1 MSGPDPTDLGD
12 RIAKAQA
19 KREEKANR
27 AERQRKDSINK
38 PASMALRYSSELV
51 AAVVVGVGLGLL
63 IDHFANSSPWGLLVM
78 MGFGMAAACETLCGQ
93 RNRCPKMH
101 KKRRKRPNRQTRRPA
116 EPALPRFPSGS
127 SPALGHPTNHF
138 ACALRR

>member
-1 MSGPDPTDLGD
+1 MPGPDPSDLGD

-19 KREEKANR
+19 LREEKANR
-27 AERQRKDSINK
+27 ARLQREASANK

-78 MGFGMAAACETLCGQ
+78 MGFGIAAGMRNLMRAAKQLSEESQKSAET
-93 RNRCPKMH
+93 P
-101 KKRRKRPNRQTRRPA
+101 
-116 EPALPRFPSGS
+116 EP
-127 SPALGHPTNHF
+127 TDEKT
-138 ACALRR
+138 